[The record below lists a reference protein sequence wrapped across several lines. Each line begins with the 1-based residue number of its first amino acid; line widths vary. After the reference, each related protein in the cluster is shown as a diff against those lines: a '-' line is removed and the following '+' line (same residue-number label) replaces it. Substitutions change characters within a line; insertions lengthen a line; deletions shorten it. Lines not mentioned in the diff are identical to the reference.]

1 MKNPTYLQAAIAS
14 LVALGL
20 PALAA
25 EPVHPA
31 QPKDTEKCFGVAK
44 AGKND
49 CGTAKHSCGTM
60 AARDNEP
67 DEWKYVAKGTCEK
80 IGGKITGPNPGKP
93 KAEKPA

>member
-1 MKNPTYLQAAIAS
+1 MKNHPYLQAAFAS
-14 LVALGL
+14 LVALSL

-25 EPVHPA
+25 KPVHPV

-49 CGTAKHSCGTM
+49 CGTAKHSCGSM

-80 IGGKITGPNPGKP
+80 IGGKKADPNHGKP
-93 KAEKPA
+93 KAE